1 MERPDNISLEN
12 WNELTRAEKAERL
25 LPKEVQDENLRKAG
39 MMDCNE
45 LSLDQLADYL
55 EKQWMFSSSIEG
67 LAVHKL
73 VEFYRQNKK

>member
-1 MERPDNISLEN
+1 
-12 WNELTRAEKAERL
+12 
-25 LPKEVQDENLRKAG
+25 